1 MNYWLLLIK
10 RWAAAS
16 PSTTARREPIPAT
29 HSIRVTPLFYA
40 ISMKLEIDL
49 DDIFRD
55 ENGDPE
61 ESAQDSIRRQVL
73 ARLTTEY
80 RERLFRRFDD
90 ELAAIMQAQV
100 QEAIKLRMPSLV
112 DDIMNTEFIPVSNF
126 GQRSSPTTFRAE
138 IVKAIGSELVYK
150 PKSYS
155 SEENTFTRAVKGVVS
170 EQTKAIEKA
179 LRAEIDESFKR
190 DAIAFAVAKIQ
201 ERLGLSKK

>member
-1 MNYWLLLIK
+1 
-10 RWAAAS
+10 
-16 PSTTARREPIPAT
+16 
-29 HSIRVTPLFYA
+29 
-40 ISMKLEIDL
+40 MKVEIDL
-49 DDIFRD
+49 NDIFRD
-55 ENGDPE
+55 EDGYPE

-90 ELAAIMQAQV
+90 QLAAVMQAQI
-100 QEAIKLRMPSLV
+100 QEAIKLQMPSLV
-112 DDIMNTEFIPVSNF
+112 DDIMNTEFTPVSIF
-126 GQRSSPTTFRAE
+126 GQSSAPTTFRAE
-138 IVKAIGSELVYK
+138 IIKAVGSELVYK
-150 PKSYS
+150 PKTS
-155 SEENTFTRAVKGVVS
+155 SGAFSSGENAFTQAVKGVVS

>member
-1 MNYWLLLIK
+1 M
-10 RWAAAS
+10 
-16 PSTTARREPIPAT
+16 
-29 HSIRVTPLFYA
+29 
-40 ISMKLEIDL
+40 SMKIEIDL
-49 DDIFRD
+49 DDVFHD
-55 ENGDPE
+55 ENGYPE

-90 ELAAIMQAQV
+90 QLAAVMQAQI
-100 QEAIKLRMPSLV
+100 QEVIKLQMPSLV
-112 DDIMNTEFIPVSNF
+112 DDIMNTEFTPVSNF
-126 GQRSSPTTFRAE
+126 GQRSDPTTFRAE

-190 DAIAFAVAKIQ
+190 DAIVFAVAKLQ
-201 ERLGLSKK
+201 ERLGLPK